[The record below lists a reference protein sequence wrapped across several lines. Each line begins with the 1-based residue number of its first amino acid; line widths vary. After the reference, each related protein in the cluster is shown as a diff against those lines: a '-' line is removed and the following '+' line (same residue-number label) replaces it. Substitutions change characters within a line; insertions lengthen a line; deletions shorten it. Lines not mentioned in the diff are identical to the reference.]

1 MDKKDI
7 KILRLI
13 QEDSSKSCRELSKV
27 IGLPASTIYSRI
39 RKLEREGYIK
49 GYHAVLD
56 EEKIGYYVRA
66 FILASYKP
74 GITSQENVAREIASL
89 PQVQGVYIIAGEW
102 DIMIEVVEKDVNS
115 LGEFVVN
122 KLREIKGVDKTLTCV
137 VLKKI
142 KKTMSLPI

>member
-74 GITSQENVAREIASL
+74 GISSQENVAREIASL

>member
-49 GYHAVLD
+49 GYHVVLD
-56 EEKIGYYVRA
+56 EEKIGYHVRA

-102 DIMIEVVEKDVNS
+102 DIMIEVVEKNVNS